1 MKKFMMIMAAL
12 VMAASFTG
20 TAEVAA
26 AETVAAVPAAKTQT
40 AKFSV
45 SMHCKNCVKKIT
57 ENMSFEKGVK
67 DLKVDL
73 ASKTVTVTFD
83 PKKTTVE
90 KLHAALVKLGYETKT
105 LAD

>member
-1 MKKFMMIMAAL
+1 MKKFMTIMAAL
-12 VMAASFTG
+12 MMAASFSG
-20 TAEVAA
+20 TTEAFA
-26 AETVAAVPAAKTQT
+26 AETAAVAPAAKTQT

-73 ASKTVTVTFD
+73 PSKTVTITFD

-90 KLHAALVKLGYETKT
+90 KLHAALKKLGYETKVI
-105 LAD
+105 AE